1 MASSQRSVS
10 EVEGLGDKQA
20 QFLTS
25 VRVSVL
31 ARTTRS
37 RERFWCR
44 VPKDGHLVR
53 IVDACIRHQYGHGA
67 LRTSDCPIKM
77 FHSVSGNYTAARME
91 LISVHCRTE
100 MKAQDDPPS
109 LLIERAREGARAAV
123 PRREVSAKQ
132 KFEIFL
138 QAGVLLIP
146 QQSRHSPA
154 LARSYAQNVQGL
166 SDGFLLFLTVGW
178 RL

>member
-1 MASSQRSVS
+1 MVVMAAQIIRPLMASSQRSVS
-10 EVEGLGDKQA
+10 EVEGLGDKKA

-37 RERFWCR
+37 RERFRCR

-53 IVDACIRHQYGHGA
+53 IVDACIRHQYGHVA

-77 FHSVSGNYTAARME
+77 FHSVSGNYTPGQAAQME

-100 MKAQDDPPS
+100 MKMKAKNNPLPW
-109 LLIERAREGARAAV
+109 LFGRAREGQRPPRAR
-123 PRREVSAKQ
+123 Q
-132 KFEIFL
+132 KV
-138 QAGVLLIP
+138 QATL
-146 QQSRHSPA
+146 
-154 LARSYAQNVQGL
+154 
-166 SDGFLLFLTVGW
+166 
-178 RL
+178 